1 LQTWVAGTR
10 AEVVVAYA
18 ATLAAAIPP
27 VAVRLGRHFP
37 TLITLIRAHA
47 LLHQL
52 YRVRDADGR
61 VLASFADYAI
71 VRDLVADLIADGA
84 ERAVSMTVRET
95 VRAVR
100 ELTVEYVL
108 EEGVTVVAVAHRL
121 GIDKSSASRRVRVAI
136 DRGFVRNLE
145 DHRGRPARLVVGDA
159 LADDAAVLPT
169 VAELERL
176 HGCSLDA
183 GDVDL
188 PIELDYPASAWAT
201 DAPSTAAWN
210 VQ

>member
-1 LQTWVAGTR
+1 MP
-10 AEVVVAYA
+10 YA

-27 VAVRLGRHFP
+27 VAVRLRRDFP

-84 ERAVSMTVRET
+84 ERAVSMTVRDT
-95 VRAVR
+95 VQAVR
-100 ELTVEYVL
+100 DLTADDILV
-108 EEGVTVVAVAHRL
+108 EGVTVVAVARRL

-136 DRGFVRNLE
+136 DRAYVRNLE
-145 DHRGRPARLVVGDA
+145 DHRGRPARLVVGDS
-159 LADDAAVLPT
+159 LPSDSTVLPT
-169 VAELERL
+169 VVELERL
-176 HGCSLDA
+176 HGCSPES
-183 GDVDL
+183 GDIDL
-188 PIELDYPASAWAT
+188 PVEQDYPASAWAI
-201 DAPSTAAWN
+201 DPPSSSAWN
-210 VQ
+210 V